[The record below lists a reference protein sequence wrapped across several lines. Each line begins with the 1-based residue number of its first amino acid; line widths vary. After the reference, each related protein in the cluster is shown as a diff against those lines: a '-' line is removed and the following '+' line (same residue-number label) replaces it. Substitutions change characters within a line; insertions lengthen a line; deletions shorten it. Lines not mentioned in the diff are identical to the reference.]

1 MRGSIPVSL
10 LLIWDGFAFLHRD
23 QLTQTCSFASRFGF
37 PHLPDLQEMSIRV
50 KEEGPGL
57 LSPIERRGNKLRSIF
72 FHRCCPSR
80 FSSDPCEFFR
90 IGNDANCLNLPLL
103 HLNGQDGECLVAS
116 ADDHGC
122 LTVDFL

>member
-1 MRGSIPVSL
+1 MRGSIP
-10 LLIWDGFAFLHRD
+10 ARD
-23 QLTQTCSFASRFGF
+23 QLTQTCSFASPFGF

-57 LSPIERRGNKLRSIF
+57 LEI
-72 FHRCCPSR
+72 PSR
-80 FSSDPCEFFR
+80 FSLYPCEFFR
-90 IGNDANCLNLPLL
+90 VGNDANRLDLPLL
-103 HLNGQDGECLVAS
+103 HLNGQDGEYLAAS